1 MELKGTPRRADQWNA
16 RWKVESLKLLLFPER
31 TDDHFGICD
40 FEVYKIVVG
49 KNLGTDKTEGTLWQ

>member
-1 MELKGTPRRADQWNA
+1 MPEGG
-16 RWKVESLKLLLFPER
+16 KLLLPER
-31 TDDHFGICD
+31 TDDPFGICD